1 MMATGKKVFAVITVV
16 DGKPVVDLGNT
27 RDYITVETQ
36 DGTVCI
42 VERKSQEYFPV
53 E

>member
-27 RDYITVETQ
+27 REYMVIETK
-36 DGTVCI
+36 DGIVCI
-42 VERKSQEYFPV
+42 VERQSKEYFPI

>member
-1 MMATGKKVFAVITVV
+1 MNTGKKVFAVITVV

-27 RDYITVETQ
+27 AGYETITTK
-36 DGTVCI
+36 DGVVCI
-42 VERKSQEYFPV
+42 VERKSREFCAI